1 MLKTAEDPFVEHFVA
16 QDLPQDYP
24 ESKLKPFAR
33 RSYLLSDGRKLR
45 IVVNPFVKKFQLLLN
60 KKVLMESVSFGEVD
74 KKFKRIMRKD
84 KRFFS

>member
-1 MLKTAEDPFVEHFVA
+1 MLKTADETFTEHFVE
-16 QDLPQDYP
+16 QDLPPDYP
-24 ESKLKPFAR
+24 ASKLKPFAR

-45 IVVNPFVKKFQLLLN
+45 IVVNNFVKKFQLLLN
-60 KKVLMESVSFGEVD
+60 KKVLMESVNFGEVD